1 MKKTTIT
8 CDACGKEIE
17 LNQIDDM
24 SSLLNV
30 FFEPKSISDACS
42 VTISHNISGS
52 EEHFDLCYPCAVKF
66 ADALEEFFK
75 ENDKEGST

>member
-1 MKKTTIT
+1 MKKTIIT

-17 LNQIDDM
+17 SNQIDM

-30 FFEPKSISDACS
+30 FFEPKNISDACS
-42 VTISHNISGS
+42 VTISHNISGC
-52 EEHFDLCYPCAVKF
+52 EKHFDLCHPCAVKF